1 MVFRPWLND
10 VKNYGI
16 LKYSSPTVQDFVHQ
30 QMTVVGTIPSPFLHP
45 IQMGSLLKGSQAL
58 SSSPIPVSQPL
69 LQIFTNGDGHS
80 NGLLTNS
87 RRNSNKGRPSGC
99 EFEKQAP
106 HSFQNHAVGC
116 RHPWSLHSTQALI
129 TQHFG
134 RHPMLSV
141 STLKLKWPWRRSW

>member
-45 IQMGSLLKGSQAL
+45 IQMGKVSWRAPKLSHHLPSQFL
-58 SSSPIPVSQPL
+58 NR
-69 LQIFTNGDGHS
+69 IFTNGDGHS